1 MFLLFLLKQK
11 KMLVEMGFPCRLARR
26 YVHFVKLSPLFLVVY
41 KERSRVME
49 EMSLLGEKKKKNEA
63 KIVLP
68 KPRSICPR
76 FLNGFFSCCQ
86 LLVGK
91 TIRKLMGGTTANC
104 HLTIYSLFYFKVRC
118 FFCFFQKKK
127 ELLPNFLVCF

>member
-49 EMSLLGEKKKKNEA
+49 EMSLLGEKKKKTRQRSCYLNQEA
-63 KIVLP
+63 FAP
-68 KPRSICPR
+68 D
-76 FLNGFFSCCQ
+76 F
-86 LLVGK
+86 
-91 TIRKLMGGTTANC
+91 
-104 HLTIYSLFYFKVRC
+104 
-118 FFCFFQKKK
+118 
-127 ELLPNFLVCF
+127 